1 MATFA
6 LSLAALV
13 LTALLLSVHAFGLAA
28 LNPVMRAMDA
38 TVYIPTKQA
47 MDLAA
52 PKLARPLMLAAL
64 LVTGVAVISAA
75 IASDASALVFD
86 AVALIGLMVT
96 LVAILRGDLPI
107 NQAMSSWSA
116 TQPPDDWET
125 VRARWERF
133 FAIRCA
139 ANTLAL
145 LGSGAAVVTSAMAL
159 G

>member
-1 MATFA
+1 MVSFA

-13 LTALLLSVHAFGLAA
+13 LIALLLGVHAFGFAA
-28 LNPVMRAMDA
+28 LNPVMRAMEA
-38 TVYIPTKQA
+38 TPYIRTKQA

-64 LVTGVAVISAA
+64 LVAGAAVGAAA
-75 IASDASALVFD
+75 IASDAHVLVLN
-86 AVALIGLMVT
+86 AVALIALMVT
-96 LVAILRGDLPI
+96 LLAILRGDLPI
-107 NQAMSSWSA
+107 NQAMGNWSA
-116 TQPPDDWET
+116 TEPPGEWAT

-145 LGSGAAVVTSAMAL
+145 LGSGAAVVTSATAL